1 MYPMQI
7 EITGIDRI
15 RERIER
21 IANLQERCA
30 EIARRLCEVGE
41 PIIRAA
47 HGNHATVMAAPIDN
61 GYAITADG
69 DHRLLIIEFGAG
81 DAAGLMAGEYDEVPS
96 VVRPGSWSA
105 THARMYSRYGFWVFA
120 GHILHEVEPNPA
132 FYYAY
137 QAMVEALPQIANEVF
152 AA

>member
-1 MYPMQI
+1 MKI
-7 EITGIDRI
+7 SVTGVDRI
-15 RERIER
+15 KERIEKLSK
-21 IANLQERCA
+21 LQEKCA
-30 EIARRLCEVGE
+30 EVARRLCEVGE

-47 HGNHATVMAAPIDN
+47 HGNHATVMAAPIEN

-69 DHRLLIIEFGAG
+69 DQRLLIIEFGAG
-81 DAAGLMAGEYDEVPS
+81 DATGIMAGEYDEVPS
-96 VVRPGSWSA
+96 VVRPGSWSES
-105 THARMYSRYGFWVFA
+105 HAQMYSRYGFWVFA

>member
-1 MYPMQI
+1 MDI
-7 EITGIDRI
+7 GVTGVDRI
-15 RERIER
+15 KQRIDKL
-21 IANLQERCA
+21 ANLQEKCA

-47 HGNHATVMAAPIDN
+47 HGNHAVVMAAPIDN

>member
-1 MYPMQI
+1 MQI
-7 EITGIDRI
+7 AITGIDRI

>member
-7 EITGIDRI
+7 AITGIDRI
-15 RERIER
+15 RERVER

-47 HGNHATVMAAPIDN
+47 HGNHATVMTAPIDN

-69 DHRLLIIEFGAG
+69 DHMLLIIEFGAG

>member
-1 MYPMQI
+1 MQI
-7 EITGIDRI
+7 SVSGIDRI
-15 RERIER
+15 KQRIDR
-21 IANLQERCA
+21 LANLQEKCA
-30 EIARRLCEVGE
+30 EIAKRLCEIGE

-47 HGNHATVMAAPIDN
+47 HGNHAKVMAAPIEN

-69 DHRLLIIEFGAG
+69 DQRLLIIEFGAG
-81 DAAGLMAGEYDEVPS
+81 DATGIMAGEYDEVPG
-96 VVRPGSWSA
+96 VVRPGSWSES
-105 THARMYSRYGFWVFA
+105 HAQMYSRYGFWVFA

>member
-1 MYPMQI
+1 MQI
-7 EITGIDRI
+7 AITGIDRI

-152 AA
+152 SR

>member
-1 MYPMQI
+1 MQI
-7 EITGIDRI
+7 AITGIDRI

-21 IANLQERCA
+21 IANLQEKCA

-152 AA
+152 AT

>member
-1 MYPMQI
+1 MQI
-7 EITGIDRI
+7 AITGIDRI

-21 IANLQERCA
+21 IANLQEKCA

-41 PIIRAA
+41 PIVRAA
-47 HGNHATVMAAPIDN
+47 HGNHATVMVAPIDN

-81 DAAGLMAGEYDEVPS
+81 DAAGLMAGEYDEVPN

>member
-1 MYPMQI
+1 MQI
-7 EITGIDRI
+7 SVSGIDRI
-15 RERIER
+15 KQRIDR
-21 IANLQERCA
+21 FANLQEKCA
-30 EIARRLCEVGE
+30 EIAKRLCEVGE

-47 HGNHATVMAAPIDN
+47 HGNHATVMAAPIEN

-69 DHRLLIIEFGAG
+69 DQRLLIIEFGAG
-81 DAAGLMAGEYDEVPS
+81 DATGIMAGQYDEVPS